1 MSGGTSSV
9 FLPPP
14 PPAKCVTFGPAPG
27 AFSPKPPPAPLPLD
41 MVLATRP
48 SFFDL
53 PSASAWDLSA
63 LSIISDMALDDG
75 GRYDAAGRWTTEAGG
90 RRGQALPT
98 RGCGWL
104 SQIVEGNTP
113 YLQLKVCGVAA
124 PSLGLEHG

>member
-1 MSGGTSSV
+1 MPTHFISSALPFALYVAKRNVSGASSSRTLFQAVAMSGGTSSV

-63 LSIISDMALDDG
+63 LSIISDMA
-75 GRYDAAGRWTTEAGG
+75 RWTTEADTTRLG
-90 RRGQALPT
+90 ALPT
-98 RGCGWL
+98 RACG
-104 SQIVEGNTP
+104 G
-113 YLQLKVCGVAA
+113 
-124 PSLGLEHG
+124 

>member
-63 LSIISDMALDDG
+63 LSIISDMA
-75 GRYDAAGRWTTEAGG
+75 RWTTEADT
-90 RRGQALPT
+90 T
-98 RGCGWL
+98 R
-104 SQIVEGNTP
+104 
-113 YLQLKVCGVAA
+113 
-124 PSLGLEHG
+124 LGLCQHKLWQDSWLWRRAKISNASLAAQSLRCRSPGMGLV